1 MIMTT
6 ARRAKTSKSVSVDG
20 ALSVFEYIYRDASNY
35 KAYGQLLL
43 AGGYSA
49 EDMRQIREVCEE
61 DVRFIAEQ
69 IGVPALYEQLYEYS
83 DGPTDD
89 DHVFHEF
96 LFLRDAAPEDR
107 SQVPWGSVTDI
118 VKRFRDTAGTW
129 DYTLSPHWDT
139 YFW

>member
-1 MIMTT
+1 MTLT
-6 ARRAKTSKSVSVDG
+6 TTRRTKTKKVKNSDS
-20 ALSVFEYIYRDASNY
+20 LHCVFEYIYRDASNY
-35 KAYGQLLL
+35 KAYGILLL
-43 AGGYSA
+43 KGGYTEA
-49 EDMRQIREVCEE
+49 DMQQIRDVCEE

-69 IGVPALYEQLYEYS
+69 INVPALYGQLYEYS

-96 LFLRDAAPEDR
+96 LFLRDAATEDL
-107 SQVPWGSVTDI
+107 SQASWGSVTDL
-118 VKRFRDTAGTW
+118 VKRFRDTNGAW